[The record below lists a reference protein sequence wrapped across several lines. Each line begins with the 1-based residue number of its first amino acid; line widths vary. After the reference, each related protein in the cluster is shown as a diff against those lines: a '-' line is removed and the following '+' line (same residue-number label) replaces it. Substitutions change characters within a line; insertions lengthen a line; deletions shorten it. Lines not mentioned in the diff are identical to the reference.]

1 MTGIRSLSQS
11 KGLTRPRHMPNLP
24 DSRTDETD
32 ISLRPLLFSIAYR
45 MTGSVTD
52 AEDLVQETY
61 LRVRD
66 AELQGTEI
74 QSRRAYACA
83 VVTRLSID
91 HLRSARVRRE
101 QYVGEWLPEPIVTEP
116 VLDPQEH
123 AELSDSLSM
132 AFLVL
137 LERLTPSERAVLL
150 LRDVFGYG
158 FDEIAELIGKTEANC
173 RQLAVRSRD
182 KVQEDRPRF
191 EASVE
196 KRWALA
202 EMFFAA
208 AERGDTDALEHLLAS
223 DVVMYGDGGGK
234 APARQ
239 DPDPR
244 CHRSREIPGRSG
256 WPRRVRRLGSDPG
269 RRQRTAWSNGARQV
283 RGHDR
288 CDVTRHRGR
297 RGPCS
302 ACGGQPRQA
311 PAPGSGLGS
320 DIGPPRPAHDLPVA
334 KVHCRRENGRCRI
347 SAHSSHR
354 VHR

>member
-1 MTGIRSLSQS
+1 MDKLVSGPCQTFP
-11 KGLTRPRHMPNLP
+11 TP
-24 DSRTDETD
+24 TDETD
-32 ISLRPLLFSIAYR
+32 ITLRPLLFSIAYR

-66 AELQGTEI
+66 AELHGTEI

-116 VLDPQEH
+116 ALDPQEH

-137 LERLTPSERAVLL
+137 LERLTPPERAVLL

-158 FDEIAELIGKTEANC
+158 FDEIAEIVGKAEANC
-173 RQLAVRSRD
+173 RQLAVRARE
-182 KVQEDRPRF
+182 KVHEGKPRF
-191 EASVE
+191 ETSVE

-208 AERGDTDALEHLLAS
+208 AERGDTDALERLLAS

-234 APARQ
+234 APARRT
-239 DPDPR
+239 PIR
-244 CHRSREIPGRSG
+244 GATEAARFLAGLAGRAESDG
-256 WPRRVRRLGSDPG
+256 WALTLV
-269 RRQRTAWSNGARQV
+269 
-283 RGHDR
+283 
-288 CDVTRHRGR
+288 DVN
-297 RGPCS
+297 
-302 ACGGQPRQA
+302 GQPGA
-311 PAPGSGLGS
+311 MVLDKSGSTIAVMSL
-320 DIGPPRPAHDLPVA
+320 DIADGE
-334 KVHCRRENGRCRI
+334 VHAVRAVVNPDKLRHLTGTLD
-347 SAHSSHR
+347 
-354 VHR
+354 